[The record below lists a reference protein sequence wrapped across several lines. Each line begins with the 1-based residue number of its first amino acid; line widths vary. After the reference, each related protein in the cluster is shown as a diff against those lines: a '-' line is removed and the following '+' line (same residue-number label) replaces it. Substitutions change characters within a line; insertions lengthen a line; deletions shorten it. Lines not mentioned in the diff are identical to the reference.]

1 MENIPK
7 EQIELLIAMQQRE
20 TEIDKINAEL
30 AKVPILLAEMEAA
43 LQDLHAALNA
53 REAALSELKKNYR
66 VQDAEI
72 QKHQARI
79 QKRDIQLR
87 AVKNNKDYQAILKEI
102 SDIKALISGLEDQ
115 TLECLEKIDGAED
128 DWRSVQEDI
137 ASEQEKIREKQA
149 VLQSETDAY
158 SRRRGVLLDER
169 DHLFSRIDPELK
181 KLYETSR
188 SMAGKPAITE
198 VRSSICLGCNM
209 NIPPQMYNELHRGN
223 TLRNCPH
230 CHRLIYVI

>member
-1 MENIPK
+1 MENISG

-20 TEIDKINAEL
+20 TEIDKIDAEL
-30 AKVPILLAEMEAA
+30 VKVPVKLAEMELALQNLRAA
-43 LQDLHAALNA
+43 LDD
-53 REAALSELKKNYR
+53 RESALSELKKNYR
-66 VQDAEI
+66 AQEGEI
-72 QKHQARI
+72 QKHQDRI
-79 QKRDIQLR
+79 HKRDIQLR

-102 SDIKALISGLEDQ
+102 GDIKRLISGLEDQ
-115 TLECLEKIDGAED
+115 TLECLEKIDAAED
-128 DWRSVQEDI
+128 DLGSIREDME
-137 ASEQEKIREKQA
+137 AEQDTIREKQA
-149 VLQSETDAY
+149 VLQSEADVCN
-158 SRRRGVLLDER
+158 RRRRELSDER

-188 SMAGKPAITE
+188 TMAGRLALTE

>member
-1 MENIPK
+1 MENIPG

-20 TEIDKINAEL
+20 TEIDKIDAEL
-30 AKVPILLAEMEAA
+30 AKIPEKLAEMEAA
-43 LQDLHAALNA
+43 LHDLRVALDT

-66 VQDAEI
+66 AQDAEI
-72 QKHQARI
+72 QKHHGRI

-102 SDIKALISGLEDQ
+102 TDIKGFISGLEDQ
-115 TLECLEKIDGAED
+115 TLECLEKIDAAED
-128 DWRSVQEDI
+128 DLRSVQEDI

-149 VLQSETDAY
+149 ILQSEADTY
-158 SRRRGVLLDER
+158 SHRRRDLIDER
-169 DHLFSRIDPELK
+169 DRLFSRVDSELK

-188 SMAGKPAITE
+188 AMAGKPAITE